1 MDSLF
6 FVGKLRA
13 TACQVGAALTIIR
26 AADFNVEPLRS
37 QPPALIIFDLNT
49 RSGSAVELQR
59 AARAAGYEQVLPRS
73 KFTATLPELL
83 RGFGGPRRPSR

>member
-1 MDSLF
+1 MLVDDLL
-6 FVGKLRA
+6 FVGKLQA

-26 AADFNVEPLRS
+26 AADFKLEPLRS

-49 RSGSAVELQR
+49 RSASAVELQC
-59 AARAAGYEQVLPRS
+59 AAQAAGCELALPRS

-83 RGFGGPRRPSR
+83 RGIRGA

>member
-1 MDSLF
+1 VDSLF
-6 FVGKLRA
+6 FVGKLQA

-59 AARAAGYEQVLPRS
+59 AARAAGCEQVLPRS

-83 RGFGGPRRPSR
+83 REFGAAQAP